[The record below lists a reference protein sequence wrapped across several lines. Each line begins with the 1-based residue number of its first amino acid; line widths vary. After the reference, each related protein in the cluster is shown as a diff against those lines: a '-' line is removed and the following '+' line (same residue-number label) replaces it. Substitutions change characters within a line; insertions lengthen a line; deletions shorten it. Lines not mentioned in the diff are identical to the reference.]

1 MVFPTFLHIL
11 RHSSRKTA
19 AEKPPQCVA
28 FLLFAEGLA
37 VGALICSRIDFVGAH
52 QDLVQ
57 GTVVLMAAVMGA
69 LLDGALDALVCVI
82 VHGVSSFFRNGDSMT
97 KSETVMRMGRNQYFF
112 ICYILLRLTS
122 V

>member
-28 FLLFAEGLA
+28 CLLFAEGHA
-37 VGALICSRIDFVGAH
+37 VGALVLRGAGLVGAN
-52 QDLVQ
+52 QDPVQ
-57 GTVVLMAAVMGA
+57 RAVVCGIAVVGA

-82 VHGVSSFFRNGDSMT
+82 VHGVSSFFF
-97 KSETVMRMGRNQYFF
+97 VMG
-112 ICYILLRLTS
+112 I